1 MLTYSPVERAL
12 TGYFFTTSKRG
23 NVSVT
28 FHERCFR
35 GSTSSFTKKVSSGFQ
50 PITGGSPKKIQ
61 ACMDEVITV
70 FPGEAR
76 FTGIDEGDY
85 HVHAGATASGADII
99 LTFNNPIHITQTP
112 DQELYE
118 IITPDE
124 FFMLI
129 TDSNRQC
136 MLPVTRGQFEY
147 WGSKPNSDPIDKAL
161 CKAGCPE
168 FSQRVRE
175 NLRKI
180 ALS

>member
-1 MLTYSPVERAL
+1 
-12 TGYFFTTSKRG
+12 
-23 NVSVT
+23 
-28 FHERCFR
+28 
-35 GSTSSFTKKVSSGFQ
+35 
-50 PITGGSPKKIQ
+50 
-61 ACMDEVITV
+61 MDEVITV

-99 LTFNNPIHITQTP
+99 LTFNKPIHITQTP

-129 TDSNRQC
+129 TDSNQQC